1 MPHQRRIHP
10 RRASSSM
17 HSHSTLIL
25 LFPKHSQPR
34 RFRGTWR
41 HRMRKAWCSKTK
53 AIIIARTTFQ
63 PCIRVLLPKA
73 NSTTPIRSL
82 APLFSTATHSRR
94 ARFLTRARSS
104 PTRFR
109 ARARSY
115 PSELQDQAPRTRT
128 RAPLSNLRCFGSD
141 SVSRVSLSRGFA
153 LVICAVRALPGS
165 VPLARML
172 FRARLCSRSDLRV
185 LLLLCNRFP

>member
-1 MPHQRRIHP
+1 
-10 RRASSSM
+10 
-17 HSHSTLIL
+17 
-25 LFPKHSQPR
+25 
-34 RFRGTWR
+34 
-41 HRMRKAWCSKTK
+41 MRKAWCSKTK

-165 VPLARML
+165 VPLARSQGVNWGL
-172 FRARLCSRSDLRV
+172 PWWSEGRIRTLAPIIGAPPVWYSWHPRARPGQYPRTPGSGMHYAGAVSHTRV
-185 LLLLCNRFP
+185 PYG